1 MKALK
6 EIGMDIRLLADKLA
20 NTGFEKIFD
29 HIDQLGIKK
38 GVDKYGLDKFI
49 EQSAWMAAGSGIISG
64 SGGLITMLAGVPL
77 DMINIITQQ
86 FRITMAIL
94 YQRRGN
100 YQIGFD
106 EFMSLVAVSL
116 RVDAGVAITKTVM
129 EEVAE
134 KMLLRIGARTAERLI
149 PIVGAAIGG
158 TANYIF
164 VKRMAETVKK
174 MHFEPVIQP
183 FGQPV
188 PVEKQPDPLI
198 HDVEVID
205 DDTDLHT
212 LARFL
217 RKRNKGK

>member
-1 MKALK
+1 MQLNYAMRPLK
-6 EIGMDIRLLADKLA
+6 EIGTDIRLLGDKLA
-20 NTGFEKIFD
+20 NTGFEKIFN

-38 GVDKYGLDKFI
+38 GVDKHGLDKFI
-49 EQSAWMAAGSGIISG
+49 EQCAWMAAGSGVISG
-64 SGGLITMLAGVPL
+64 SGGLITMLAGIPL

-94 YQRRGN
+94 YQRRGG
-100 YQIGFD
+100 YQIAFD

-134 KMLLRIGARTAERLI
+134 KMLLKIGARTAERLI
-149 PIVGAAIGG
+149 PVVGAAIGG

-164 VKRMAETVKK
+164 IKRMAESVKR
-174 MHFEPVIQP
+174 MDFVPAVQTIQEPDPVIQDI
-183 FGQPV
+183 
-188 PVEKQPDPLI
+188 EI
-198 HDVEVID
+198 IN

-217 RKRNKGK
+217 KKRSKNK